1 MSSSWAPICLFEG
14 KGLSQVWGGDGS
26 ISCLL
31 PPWGTVSVDL
41 GEKEQHSDLSAEE
54 FLGESLASSG
64 VEEVGEELLL
74 QGRP

>member
-31 PPWGTVSVDL
+31 PPRGTVSVDL
-41 GEKEQHSDLSAEE
+41 GEKEQCSDLSAEE

-64 VEEVGEELLL
+64 EAGEEL